1 MCLMVLAWQTHPEF
15 PLIVVAN
22 RDEEYQRPSK
32 SMHFWAENP
41 DILAGRDLQGGG
53 TWLGVNRNGRWAGVT
68 NYREGRETPAPR
80 SRGDLTREFL
90 EGGTPA
96 IDYAGQ
102 VIRKGADYNGFNLLV
117 GDSET
122 LAYCSNRHGTVK
134 ILPPGIYSLS
144 NHLLDSP
151 WPKAQH
157 AKAALTELLE
167 QQRTPDFSS
176 LAACLQRQAPF
187 ADEALPD
194 TGVGIALER
203 MLSPPFISGQDYGTR
218 CTSVLLMNR
227 AGTGEMVEQNYQPGG
242 LPGQRL
248 SFTLDKKHEDSM

>member
-22 RDEEYQRPSK
+22 RDEYYRRPSTPL
-32 SMHFWAENP
+32 HFWAEAP

-68 NYREGRETPAPR
+68 NYREGRENPAPR

-90 EGGTPA
+90 QGNA
-96 IDYAGQ
+96 SAVDYAGQ
-102 VIRKGADYNGFNLLV
+102 VIRKGADFNGFNLLV
-117 GDSET
+117 GDRET
-122 LAYCSNRHGTVK
+122 LAYCSNRHSTVQ

-157 AKAALTELLE
+157 AKAALTAVLQR
-167 QQRTPDFSS
+167 QQTPDFSS

-203 MLSPPFISGQDYGTR
+203 MLSPPFICGQDYGTR

-227 AGTGEMVEQNYQPGG
+227 AGVMQMMEQNYQPGG
-242 LPGQRL
+242 QPGQHL
-248 SFTLDKKHEDSM
+248 SFSLDGKC

>member
-1 MCLMVLAWQTHPEF
+1 MCLMILAWQTHPEF

-22 RDEEYQRPSK
+22 RDEYHQRPSTPL
-32 SMHFWAENP
+32 HFWTDAP
-41 DILAGRDLQGGG
+41 DILAGRDLKGGG

-68 NYREGRETPAPR
+68 NYREGRENPAPR

-90 EGGTPA
+90 QGGMPA
-96 IDYAGQ
+96 VDYAGQ
-102 VIRKGADYNGFNLLV
+102 VIRHGADYNGFNLLV

-122 LAYCSNRHGTVK
+122 LAYCSNRHSAAK

-151 WPKAQH
+151 WPKAEH
-157 AKAALTELLE
+157 AKAALTALLQK
-167 QQRTPDFSS
+167 QQTPDFSS

-187 ADEALPD
+187 ADEVLPD

-203 MLSPPFISGQDYGTR
+203 MLSPPFICGHEYGTR
-218 CTSVLLMNR
+218 CTSVLLMSR
-227 AGTGEMVEQNYQPGG
+227 AGTMEMTEQNYQPGG
-242 LPGQRL
+242 RPGQRL
-248 SFTLDKKHEDSM
+248 SFTFSLDRKP

>member
-1 MCLMVLAWQTHPEF
+1 M
-15 PLIVVAN
+15 
-22 RDEEYQRPSK
+22 
-32 SMHFWAENP
+32 
-41 DILAGRDLQGGG
+41 
-53 TWLGVNRNGRWAGVT
+53 
-68 NYREGRETPAPR
+68 TPAPR

-90 EGGTPA
+90 QGNA
-96 IDYAGQ
+96 SAVDYTGQ
-102 VIRKGADYNGFNLLV
+102 VIRKGADFNGFNLLV
-117 GDSET
+117 GDRET
-122 LAYCSNRHGTVK
+122 LAYCSNRHSTVQ

-157 AKAALTELLE
+157 AKAALTAVLQR
-167 QQRTPDFSS
+167 QQTPDFSS

-203 MLSPPFISGQDYGTR
+203 MLSPPFICGQDYGTR

-227 AGTGEMVEQNYQPGG
+227 AGVMQMMEQNYQPGG
-242 LPGQRL
+242 QPGQRL
-248 SFTLDKKHEDSM
+248 SFSLDGKC